1 MRQRPL
7 PKKAVFLFQV
17 AFAVGL
23 LVLLWRIVEG
33 DEALRLL
40 ARAEP
45 WWLFASFGAL
55 TLQTVLSAL
64 RWRLTASQLGIML
77 TRRLAVK
84 EYYLAQMVNQALPGG
99 IVGDASRAVRA
110 RAHAGLMV
118 SSQAVVLERFAGQ
131 VALAALMFVGF
142 GIAVFLPTEFSWLGG
157 LALVIGLLLLGA
169 VVSAVVLITLAR
181 RSTGR
186 VGRGVV
192 SWGSAAR
199 AALLAPSVRWCQIG
213 LSLATALSNVAGFT
227 FAAWAI
233 GSHLPAITA
242 LVLVPVILLAMLVPL
257 TISGWGVREGA
268 AVALFPLAGIAAVEG
283 LAASVAFGLVFFV
296 AALPGLVFA
305 GGRRRD
311 RSAHNNASG
320 MTT

>member
-7 PKKAVFLFQV
+7 PKKAVFFFQV

-131 VALAALMFVGF
+131 VALAALILVGF
-142 GIAVFLPTEFSWLGG
+142 GIALVFPAQFSWLAGI
-157 LALVIGLLLLGA
+157 APVIGLLFLAA
-169 VVSAVVLITLAR
+169 VVSAVVLIALAR
-181 RSTGR
+181 RSAGR
-186 VGRGVV
+186 VGRELV
-192 SWGSAAR
+192 SWGSAAQV
-199 AALLAPSVRWCQIG
+199 ALLAPSVRWRQMG

-233 GSHLPAITA
+233 GSQLPVITA
-242 LVLVPVILLAMLVPL
+242 LVLVPIILLAMLVPL

-305 GGRRRD
+305 GGRRRHP
-311 RSAHNNASG
+311 SAHNDASG
-320 MTT
+320 VST